1 MCRVARVVQGVTGG
15 IAAYKACELTRLLVQ
30 AGHEVTPVL
39 TAEAESFV
47 SAKTFEA
54 LARREMPRELYP
66 HLVEADLLV
75 VAPLSANTLAKLA
88 HGLADNVLTQAAL
101 AFSGPVLAAP
111 AMNPRMWSNDV
122 TQANAEALRA
132 LGVELVGPEEGETAE
147 GEVGVGRM
155 SEPETIFERL
165 DSLLARREEL
175 RGRRVLVTAGGTR
188 EPLDAVRFLGNR
200 SSGRM
205 GTALAAEAR
214 RRGAEVTLVGSNLA
228 VPVPVGVDVIDAP
241 TAEDVARET
250 LARGDADV
258 VVMAAAVADYRPAEP
273 ESEKRPKDGRPW
285 TVTLEPTTD
294 VLRELGEGR
303 DPRTRSVLVG
313 FAADRGERGLE
324 RAREKLANKRADL
337 IVFNDV
343 ARDDVG
349 FDALDNE
356 VVLVGAEGERR
367 IEKAPKERIA
377 AAILD
382 EVVRRLEEA
391 DGRSGR

>member
-1 MCRVARVVQGVTGG
+1 MARVLLGVTGG
-15 IAAYKACELTRLLVQ
+15 IAAYKACELARLLVR
-30 AGHEVTPVL
+30 AGHELTPLL
-39 TAEAESFV
+39 TAEAETFV

-54 LARREMPRELYP
+54 LARRESPRELYP

-101 AFSGPVLAAP
+101 AFEGPVLAAP
-111 AMNPRMWSNDV
+111 AMNPRMWRSEA
-122 TQANAEALRA
+122 TRANVETLRA
-132 LGVELVGPEEGETAE
+132 RGVELVGPEEGDTAE

-155 SEPETIFERL
+155 SEPEEIFARVQ
-165 DSLLARREEL
+165 SLLEKRDQL
-175 RGRRVLVTAGGTR
+175 RGRHVLVTAGGTR

-214 RRGAEVTLVGSNLA
+214 RRGADVTLVASNLA
-228 VPVPVGVDVIDAP
+228 VPAPVGVDVVQAP
-241 TAEDVARET
+241 TAADVARET

-258 VVMAAAVADYRPAEP
+258 VVMAAAVADYRPSEAE
-273 ESEKRPKDGRPW
+273 EGKRPKDAEPW
-285 TVTLEPTTD
+285 TVTLEPTMD
-294 VLRELGEGR
+294 VLRELGAR
-303 DPRTRSVLVG
+303 RTNGQLLVG

-324 RAREKLANKRADL
+324 RAREKLGNKRADL

-343 ARDDVG
+343 GRDDIG
-349 FDALDNE
+349 FDAADNE
-356 VVLVGAEGERR
+356 VVVVSADGERR
-367 IEKAPKERIA
+367 IEKAAKERIA

-382 EVVRRLEEA
+382 EVVLRLEG
-391 DGRSGR
+391 DGRSAR